1 MSEPEP
7 NDDARA
13 PEGEV
18 PPGFRPRWLP
28 VLGVIVLGA
37 FLPPLASEVL
47 RAAAPLVL
55 LYMSRHWIGQWTRLF
70 MAVGSAAHASLVV
83 MLVFPGA
90 LVGDVEPAEALL
102 PAIFLARVIEVPW
115 MIGYARSG
123 LR

>member
-1 MSEPEP
+1 
-7 NDDARA
+7 
-13 PEGEV
+13 
-18 PPGFRPRWLP
+18 
-28 VLGVIVLGA
+28 
-37 FLPPLASEVL
+37 
-47 RAAAPLVL
+47 
-55 LYMSRHWIGQWTRLF
+55 